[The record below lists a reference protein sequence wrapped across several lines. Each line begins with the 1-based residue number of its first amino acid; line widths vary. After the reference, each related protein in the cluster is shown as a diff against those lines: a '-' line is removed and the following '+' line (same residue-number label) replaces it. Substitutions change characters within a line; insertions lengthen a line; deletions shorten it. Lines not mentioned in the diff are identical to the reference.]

1 MGKIAEALRANLRE
15 LALADARVLRELD
28 GALPAASSPSPAPVA
43 GLPDGLERLTVREL
57 KALGKERG
65 LKGCG
70 SLTKAALIER
80 LRRSAPHLHPPKVT
94 PPTVTPST
102 VPPSMVTP
110 PSVTPPP
117 PGPQPAPTSPPLL
130 SPPSDLTR
138 IEARLDRL
146 ESLLRSIAT
155 HLGVPA

>member
-15 LALADARVLRELD
+15 LARADARVLRELD
-28 GALPAASSPSPAPVA
+28 GALPAASAPSPAPVA
-43 GLPDGLERLTVREL
+43 GLPDRLERLTVREL

-80 LRRSAPHLHPPKVT
+80 LRRSAPHLHA
-94 PPTVTPST
+94 PTVTPST
-102 VPPSMVTP
+102 
-110 PSVTPPP
+110 VTPPP
-117 PGPQPAPTSPPLL
+117 PGPQPPPTSPPLL